1 MLYIIIMLKGL
12 WLLILS
18 LIFYVILV
26 AGSNNA
32 YNLQQQKTNMAA
44 AKNKEKEEEKR
55 RLQAEM
61 RRREQELLN
70 KIKEQQKMLE
80 SMKHEKSKV
89 WNASTNICY
98 FWWQNFYFTY
108 DRMSF
113 FNVAY
118 IISSGRTWVT

>member
-1 MLYIIIMLKGL
+1 M
-12 WLLILS
+12 
-18 LIFYVILV
+18 

-32 YNLQQQKTNMAA
+32 YNLQQQKTNA

-89 WNASTNICY
+89 
-98 FWWQNFYFTY
+98 NFYLFMALKF
-108 DRMSF
+108 RMKSYNNHYLIIHISKKLSLIIRL
-113 FNVAY
+113 NVNY
-118 IISSGRTWVT
+118 INMRC

>member
-1 MLYIIIMLKGL
+1 M
-12 WLLILS
+12 
-18 LIFYVILV
+18 

-32 YNLQQQKTNMAA
+32 YNLQQQKTNA

-89 WNASTNICY
+89 NFNSI
-98 FWWQNFYFTY
+98 FGVEFQNGLKECIL
-108 DRMSF
+108 
-113 FNVAY
+113 
-118 IISSGRTWVT
+118 III

>member
-1 MLYIIIMLKGL
+1 M
-12 WLLILS
+12 
-18 LIFYVILV
+18 

-32 YNLQQQKTNMAA
+32 YNLQQQKTNA

-89 WNASTNICY
+89 
-98 FWWQNFYFTY
+98 NFYLFY
-108 DRMSF
+108 GIEISNEF
-113 FNVAY
+113 QFNNEY
-118 IISSGRTWVT
+118 LIIHISKKYLSSSG

>member
-1 MLYIIIMLKGL
+1 
-12 WLLILS
+12 
-18 LIFYVILV
+18 
-26 AGSNNA
+26 
-32 YNLQQQKTNMAA
+32 MAA

-89 WNASTNICY
+89 RIK
-98 FWWQNFYFTY
+98 NF
-108 DRMSF
+108 
-113 FNVAY
+113 VLLLVQL
-118 IISSGRTWVT
+118 IQIL

>member
-1 MLYIIIMLKGL
+1 M
-12 WLLILS
+12 
-18 LIFYVILV
+18 IFL

-32 YNLQQQKTNMAA
+32 YNLQHQKTNMTA

-89 WNASTNICY
+89 RIK
-98 FWWQNFYFTY
+98 NF
-108 DRMSF
+108 
-113 FNVAY
+113 VLVL
-118 IISSGRTWVT
+118 IQLILVL

>member
-1 MLYIIIMLKGL
+1 MIFIISRNCWRFLYNL
-12 WLLILS
+12 
-18 LIFYVILV
+18 LV

-32 YNLQQQKTNMAA
+32 YNLQQQKTNA

-89 WNASTNICY
+89 KLTFSIYLIWGFIHQIYKIYEIYHIKS
-98 FWWQNFYFTY
+98 FYVV
-108 DRMSF
+108 RS
-113 FNVAY
+113 NVNY
-118 IISSGRTWVT
+118 INMRC

>member
-1 MLYIIIMLKGL
+1 
-12 WLLILS
+12 
-18 LIFYVILV
+18 
-26 AGSNNA
+26 
-32 YNLQQQKTNMAA
+32 MAA

-89 WNASTNICY
+89 
-98 FWWQNFYFTY
+98 
-108 DRMSF
+108 
-113 FNVAY
+113 
-118 IISSGRTWVT
+118 

>member
-1 MLYIIIMLKGL
+1 MLYIIMLKGL

-18 LIFYVILV
+18 RIFYVILV

-89 WNASTNICY
+89 WNASTNI
-98 FWWQNFYFTY
+98 FLISTTIIH
-108 DRMSF
+108 DRISF
-113 FNVAY
+113 VTVSY
-118 IISSGRTWVT
+118 IISPGRTWVA

>member
-1 MLYIIIMLKGL
+1 MCLYMCFI
-12 WLLILS
+12 LITLNLRC
-18 LIFYVILV
+18 LIHNYYEIVYVISV

-44 AKNKEKEEEKR
+44 AKTKEKEEEKR

-89 WNASTNICY
+89 KFKIV
-98 FWWQNFYFTY
+98 FNFEY
-108 DRMSF
+108 DELK
-113 FNVAY
+113 NV
-118 IISSGRTWVT
+118 ILNSWRTQ

>member
-1 MLYIIIMLKGL
+1 MLYIIMLKGL

-18 LIFYVILV
+18 PIFYVISV

-89 WNASTNICY
+89 
-98 FWWQNFYFTY
+98 
-108 DRMSF
+108 
-113 FNVAY
+113 
-118 IISSGRTWVT
+118 